1 MPTSS
6 STSVHVRFLDAP
18 AAVRRLEAAAR
29 ALCERDANIAA
40 VVLFGSLATGGATP
54 SSDADLLI
62 LLRRDDRRV
71 IDRVPDCSRP
81 FEGLGLAVQVLPW
94 TEGEVVARL
103 AEGDPLAREVL
114 RTGVTLA
121 GRLQATPA

>member
-6 STSVHVRFLDAP
+6 STSVPVRFLDAP
-18 AAVRRLEAAAR
+18 AAVRRLEALAR
-29 ALCERDANIAA
+29 ALCDRDPNIAA

-62 LLRRDDRRV
+62 VLRQDDRRV
-71 IDRVPDCSRP
+71 IDRVPECIRP

-94 TEGEVVARL
+94 TEDEVVARL
-103 AEGDPLAREVL
+103 AEDDPLAREIL

-121 GRLQATPA
+121 GRLRASPT